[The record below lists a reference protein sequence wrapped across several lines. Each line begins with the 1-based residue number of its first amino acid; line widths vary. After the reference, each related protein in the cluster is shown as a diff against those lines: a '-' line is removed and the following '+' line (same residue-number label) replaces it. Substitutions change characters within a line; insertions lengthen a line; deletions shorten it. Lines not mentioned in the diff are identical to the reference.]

1 MYSATFSPPFIHLL
15 SPAKR
20 KISRYNKVQ
29 EGNMEQDKK
38 ELEVIVCG
46 ELDMQKIPKDMFD
59 AFITAVVDN
68 ITKSIRKDNA
78 CNKKKSNYAEW

>member
-1 MYSATFSPPFIHLL
+1 
-15 SPAKR
+15 
-20 KISRYNKVQ
+20 
-29 EGNMEQDKK
+29 MEQDKK

-78 CNKKKSNYAEW
+78 CNKKKSNYAE